1 MNPGLGVNSS
11 NSALKQTAA
20 RFSRGGI
27 FKYIRAF
34 LRCLMERYDV
44 TVAALAG
51 DAKSMLVGASGIA
64 APEVVGHSAEN
75 LRNMGS
81 VLRAK

>member
-27 FKYIRAF
+27 FKYIRPF

-44 TVAALAG
+44 TVAALVD
-51 DAKSMLVGASGIA
+51 DAKSML
-64 APEVVGHSAEN
+64 
-75 LRNMGS
+75 
-81 VLRAK
+81 